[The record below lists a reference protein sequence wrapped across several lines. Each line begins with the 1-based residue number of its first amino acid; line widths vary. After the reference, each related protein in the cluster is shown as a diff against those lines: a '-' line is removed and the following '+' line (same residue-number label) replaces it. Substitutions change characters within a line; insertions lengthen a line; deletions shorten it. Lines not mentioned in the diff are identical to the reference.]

1 MVFLV
6 LEFACFPIFQEGQR
20 LVFREGRTKAVG
32 NVTLVIPHNPVG
44 AAKGGQVGT
53 SAADRGG
60 DKAIAKAA
68 RNEQRHNKA
77 APTPAAAAKADQP
90 AQQAVAS

>member
-1 MVFLV
+1 M
-6 LEFACFPIFQEGQR
+6 QEGQR

-44 AAKGGQVGT
+44 AEKKGGQGGA
-53 SAADRGG
+53 SATDRGG

-68 RNEQRHNKA
+68 RNEQRHK
-77 APTPAAAAKADQP
+77 PAAAAPKADQP
-90 AQQAVAS
+90 QAVAS